1 MQHLDC
7 QRDTLTAA
15 NAKGHQTVRAK
26 AEPPFSPS
34 LACASRQQWNNP
46 VSEDEG
52 AAESS

>member
-15 NAKGHQTVRAK
+15 DAKGDQAARAK

-34 LACASRQQWNNP
+34 LTCASRQQ
-46 VSEDEG
+46 
-52 AAESS
+52 